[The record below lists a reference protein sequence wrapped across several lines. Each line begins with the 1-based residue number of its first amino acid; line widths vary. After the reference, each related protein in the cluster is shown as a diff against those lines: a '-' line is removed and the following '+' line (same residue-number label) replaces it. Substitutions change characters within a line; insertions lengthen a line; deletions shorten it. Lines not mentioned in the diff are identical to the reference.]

1 MKSLV
6 SIALTSLASLTVAA
20 SSQAATYSGFTIAA
34 GTLRGTNLV
43 VQGQTD
49 VNNATSFVTV
59 LRTTG
64 VYEYPAFAVTS
75 PGVCTAVGP
84 DYVITMTV
92 ISTTQTRV
100 KIAATSA
107 TCGIKTV
114 SFGTPNSR
122 CAYDLTNPNPGT
134 AGSAQGANIV
144 PVAGGLIGMWDA
156 KAKFDNA
163 VYLFGSPPRNDL
175 YSRMTIFFSSAFDAG
190 DVFAFNV
197 DTDNIN

>member
-6 SIALTSLASLTVAA
+6 SIALASLASLTVAA

-34 GTLRGTNLV
+34 GALRGTNLV

-75 PGVCTAVGP
+75 PCVCTAVVP

-100 KIAATSA
+100 IWRRLGATMKSRDRVYE
-107 TCGIKTV
+107 V
-114 SFGTPNSR
+114 SGTDPVIVAIMGAELELSP
-122 CAYDLTNPNPGT
+122 TT
-134 AGSAQGANIV
+134 A
-144 PVAGGLIGMWDA
+144 
-156 KAKFDNA
+156 
-163 VYLFGSPPRNDL
+163 
-175 YSRMTIFFSSAFDAG
+175 
-190 DVFAFNV
+190 
-197 DTDNIN
+197 

>member
-1 MKSLV
+1 
-6 SIALTSLASLTVAA
+6 
-20 SSQAATYSGFTIAA
+20 
-34 GTLRGTNLV
+34 
-43 VQGQTD
+43 
-49 VNNATSFVTV
+49 VT
-59 LRTTG
+59 
-64 VYEYPAFAVTS
+64 A

-134 AGSAQGANIV
+134 VGSAQGANIV
-144 PVAGGLIGMWDA
+144 PVAGGLVGLWDA

-175 YSRMTIFFSSAFDAG
+175 YSRMTIFFSSAFDG
-190 DVFAFNV
+190 SDVFAFNV

>member
-6 SIALTSLASLTVAA
+6 SLALASLASLAA
-20 SSQAATYSGFTIAA
+20 VTTTEAGTYSGFTIAP

-59 LRTTG
+59 QRTSG
-64 VYEYPAFAVTS
+64 VFEYPAFAVTA

-92 ISTTQTRV
+92 MGITQTRI
-100 KIAATSA
+100 KIAATA
-107 TCGIKTV
+107 GTCGIKAI

-134 AGSAQGANIV
+134 VGSMQGANIV
-144 PVAGGLIGMWDA
+144 PVAGGLIGLWDA

-163 VYLFGSPPRNDL
+163 VYLFGTPVQNDL